1 MPYTQDISGC
11 LEDETGFG
19 LKADELTALLGASGA
34 ALDNLREMYKT
45 RTLPL
50 LRLPE
55 ERGDLEPMRDLCDHL
70 GEDASDLVICGVGG
84 SSLGAQTLGQLGGYA
99 IPANERAANSP
110 RIHFFDNL
118 DPLTFSAALDTL
130 DLRRTRFLLV
140 SKSGSTAETMMQAL
154 SAIDRLKAA
163 GVGKDLRRHF
173 AVITIPG
180 DNPLRRIAEAE
191 GFPVLDHDP
200 MVGGRF
206 SVLSNVGMLPAML
219 FGLDPVKVREGAAR
233 VLQPILEGAA
243 ARDVAPALGAA
254 VAVGLN
260 RHRGTGTNVLMAYSD
275 KLKLFS
281 AWYAQLWAESL
292 GKDGQGTVPFGAL
305 GPVDQHSQ
313 LQLYL
318 GGPNDKFH
326 TIVMTACAGKGP
338 VMSPGAHADD
348 ERLSYLSG
356 KTVGDLVDA
365 QQRATAETLVR
376 NQRPTRIMKLDEV
389 NEASLGALL
398 MHFMLETIIAGHLMG
413 VEPFDQPAVE
423 EGKVLARQYLG
434 EG

>member
-11 LEDETGFG
+11 LEEETGFG
-19 LKADELTALLGASGA
+19 LKSDELAALLEASEA
-34 ALDNLREMYKT
+34 ALADLRNMYEA

-55 ERGDLEPMRDLCDHL
+55 ERDDLKAMKSLCDDL
-70 GEDASDLVICGVGG
+70 AKDTSDIVICGVGG
-84 SSLGAQTLGQLGGYA
+84 SSLGAQTLGQLGGYGV
-99 IPANERAANSP
+99 PANECAGNRP

-118 DPLTFSAALDTL
+118 DPLTFSTALDNL
-130 DLRRTRFLLV
+130 DPGKTRFLLV

-154 SAIDRLKAA
+154 TAIDRLKAA
-163 GVGKDLRRHF
+163 GVGKHLKYHF
-173 AVITIPG
+173 AAITIPG
-180 DNPLRRIAEAE
+180 DNPLRRLAEAE
-191 GFPVLDHDP
+191 GFPILDHDP
-200 MVGGRF
+200 KVGGRF

-219 FGLDPVKVREGAAR
+219 FGLDPVKVREGAAS
-233 VLQPILEGAA
+233 VLKPVLDGAPA
-243 ARDVAPALGAA
+243 MNVAPALGAA
-254 VAVGLN
+254 IAVGLN

-275 KLKLFS
+275 KLKRFS

-292 GKDGQGTVPFGAL
+292 GKNGKGTVPFGAV

-326 TIVMTACAGKGP
+326 TIIMTNCAGKGP
-338 VMSPGAHADD
+338 KVSAEAVAADD
-348 ERLSYLSG
+348 RLAYLSG
-356 KTVGDLVDA
+356 KTIGDLVDA
-365 QQRATAETLVR
+365 EQRATADTLIR
-376 NQRPTRIMKLDEV
+376 NKRPTRVMKIGEV
-389 NEASLGALL
+389 NEKSLGALL

-413 VEPFDQPAVE
+413 VEPFEQPAVE

-434 EG
+434 ED

>member
-19 LKADELTALLGASGA
+19 LTADELAALLGASET

-55 ERGDLEPMRDLCDHL
+55 ERGDLEPMRDLCDRL
-70 GEDASDLVICGVGG
+70 VKDTSDLVICGVGG
-84 SSLGAQTLGQLGGYA
+84 SSLGAQALGQLGGHG
-99 IPANERAANSP
+99 IPANQNAVNTP

-118 DPLTFSAALDTL
+118 DPLTFAAALDNL

-233 VLQPILEGAA
+233 VLQPVLDSAA

-254 VAVGLN
+254 IAVGLN

-292 GKDGQGTVPFGAL
+292 GKDGQGTVPFGAV

-318 GGPNDKFH
+318 GGPNNKFH

-338 VMSPGAHADD
+338 LMSPGGHAGD
-348 ERLSYLSG
+348 ERLAYLSG

-365 QQRATAETLVR
+365 QQRATADTLVR

-389 NEASLGALL
+389 NEASVGALL

-413 VEPFDQPAVE
+413 VEPFEQPAVE